1 MCKRYKSLQ
10 QDCIGEDV
18 RQALELFDCQLKT
31 HFQPDQKPVQKPVR
45 TVAIYRPD
53 PETTGAPGGWSI
65 EFMESTKAAKMGVFS
80 WRVPFYHPKTVA
92 LNRKTMEN
100 PLVLGYPL
108 SH

>member
-31 HFQPDQKPVQKPVR
+31 HFQPGTSGDGPWSPWSPPKPQKWTFSHGESHFIIQKLLHLIGKP
-45 TVAIYRPD
+45 
-53 PETTGAPGGWSI
+53 
-65 EFMESTKAAKMGVFS
+65 
-80 WRVPFYHPKTVA
+80 
-92 LNRKTMEN
+92 MEN